1 MGEEVVSSLVTL
13 NNSVYHIKEGIS
25 KKAMYLL
32 KVEKMIKKD

>member
-13 NNSVYHIKEGIS
+13 NNSACHIKEGVS

-32 KVEKMIKKD
+32 RVEKMTKKD